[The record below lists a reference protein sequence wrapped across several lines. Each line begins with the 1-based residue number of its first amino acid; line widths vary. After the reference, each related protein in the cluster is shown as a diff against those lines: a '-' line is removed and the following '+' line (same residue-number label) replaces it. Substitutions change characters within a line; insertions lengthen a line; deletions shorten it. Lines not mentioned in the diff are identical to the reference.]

1 MIPALFCNLCN
12 RCISGNQQFTGQFH
26 TAFDHIIHTGCMK
39 IFLINGMQISGTDI
53 QFLCHIRD
61 GPFTGRVPVDFLP
74 ERNQPIIHFR
84 KSLSMLYS
92 LNKNNIICSF
102 YFFAFA
108 QPFASNKEGN
118 YEIME

>member
-1 MIPALFCNLCN
+1 
-12 RCISGNQQFTGQFH
+12 
-26 TAFDHIIHTGCMK
+26 
-39 IFLINGMQISGTDI
+39 
-53 QFLCHIRD
+53 
-61 GPFTGRVPVDFLP
+61 
-74 ERNQPIIHFR
+74 
-84 KSLSMLYS
+84 MLYS